1 MERFTAINASSRKT
15 ESPIHTSFPAEC
27 VGTQSALDDQG
38 INHVIDFTAPSP
50 PLLLRTSELNYSPI
64 SKPFE
69 DTRTT
74 SPTWNKPKD
83 TVKTR
88 IPLPHGFSPNV
99 TKPYPY
105 VKRREYSSFFLP
117 TWCSSSG
124 PSEQVSDHEA
134 TDEYINHQVSK
145 ERQESH
151 FSRDWYPDKW
161 MLQLIDTINSQ
172 PLTCKK
178 IARHYTAAFKHD
190 LMAKILARH
199 NKKFASLDLI
209 DQARVIKSSANI
221 SLPPKKPIRSAFWA
235 TVMQT
240 PADIYTPSINPPR
253 RKLAASTQDSTNPI
267 SPQTCGRKDFWAT
280 VMQAPADINTP
291 SKKPPKRKLAA
302 LIQDSENSTPP
313 QAHAKKDFWA
323 IAMQTSETNFSSEK
337 FLRNNSS
344 GTNVRNPSSTSRKKR
359 PRKEFFVAEV
369 QKSAFSTSSR
379 KRPRR
384 DFRAVCL
391 YI

>member
-1 MERFTAINASSRKT
+1 MERSTAINASSRKT

-38 INHVIDFTAPSP
+38 MNHVIDFTAPSA

-74 SPTWNKPKD
+74 SPTSNKPKD

-117 TWCSSSG
+117 TWCSSG

-161 MLQLIDTINSQ
+161 MLQLIDTMNSQ

-178 IARHYTAAFKHD
+178 IARRYTAAFKLD
-190 LMAKILARH
+190 IMAKILARH
-199 NKKFASLDLI
+199 NKQFATLDLI

-240 PADIYTPSINPPR
+240 
-253 RKLAASTQDSTNPI
+253 
-267 SPQTCGRKDFWAT
+267 
-280 VMQAPADINTP
+280 PADINTP

-323 IAMQTSETNFSSEK
+323 IAMQTSETNFSSER

-391 YI
+391 E